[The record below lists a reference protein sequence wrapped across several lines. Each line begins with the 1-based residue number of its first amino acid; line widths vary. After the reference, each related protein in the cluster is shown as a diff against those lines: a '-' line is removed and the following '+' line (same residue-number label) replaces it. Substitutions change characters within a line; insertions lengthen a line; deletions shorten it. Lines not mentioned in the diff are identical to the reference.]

1 MSSGGRYEGVIL
13 IEPTSRGSANIMKIK
28 RILVMKRT
36 KYQDVVLAELEDY
49 GRALIIDNYVQSS
62 EVDEYI
68 YHEGL
73 VHPAM
78 ITHPNPRKV
87 LIIGG
92 GEGATL
98 REVLKHNTVEE
109 AVMVDIDEEVV
120 EFSKKYLDFMHQGS
134 FDDPRSKL
142 VIMDGR
148 VFLEEASPK
157 SFDVIIFDLTD
168 PYSSELSRQL
178 YSREFYEKAY
188 RVLRD
193 DGIMV
198 TQAGNSFYYYET
210 YEWVLGNVSTV
221 YPIIVEYMVW
231 VPVFGYSCNFIIG
244 SKKYDPK
251 SIGEEEIA
259 RRLKERGVK
268 TRFYSS
274 STHIGLIKTP
284 IIRFKTK

>member
-28 RILVMKRT
+28 RVLVMKKT
-36 KYQDVVLAELEDY
+36 KYQDVILAELEDY

-68 YHEGL
+68 YHESL

-78 ITHPNPRKV
+78 ITHPNPRRV

-98 REVLKHNTVEE
+98 REVLKHNMVEE

-210 YEWVLGNVSTV
+210 YEWVLSNVSTV
-221 YPIIVEYMVW
+221 YPIVVEYMVW

-251 SIGEEEIA
+251 SISEEEIA

-284 IIRFKTK
+284 IIKFKTK

>member
-28 RILVMKRT
+28 RVLVMKKT
-36 KYQDVVLAELEDY
+36 KYQDVILAELEDY

-68 YHEGL
+68 YHESL

-78 ITHPNPRKV
+78 ITHPNPRRV

-109 AVMVDIDEEVV
+109 AVMVDIVEEVV

-210 YEWVLGNVSTV
+210 YEWVLSNVSTV
-221 YPIIVEYMVW
+221 YPIVVEYMVW

-251 SIGEEEIA
+251 SISEEEIA

-284 IIRFKTK
+284 IIKFKTK